1 MKKQLLISFFALL
14 SLVCINAENNRTIRI
29 STDNIDLILQVG
41 ENGRLYQTYLGK
53 KLLYER
59 DVRDFPWNVYAAS
72 DGSVSK
78 RGWEVYSGS
87 GNEDFFEPALGISH
101 SDGNLSTIL
110 YYIML
115 LHTINRWKEVWKQ
128 SYSCAM
134 INIR

>member
-1 MKKQLLISFFALL
+1 MKKQVF
-14 SLVCINAENNRTIRI
+14 INAENNRTIRI

-87 GNEDFFEPALGISH
+87 G
-101 SDGNLSTIL
+101 
-110 YYIML
+110 
-115 LHTINRWKEVWKQ
+115 K
-128 SYSCAM
+128 
-134 INIR
+134 

>member
-87 GNEDFFEPALGISH
+87 GYEDFFEPALGISH

-110 YYIML
+110 
-115 LHTINRWKEVWKQ
+115 
-128 SYSCAM
+128 
-134 INIR
+134 

>member
-72 DGSVSK
+72 DGSVSNVS
-78 RGWEVYSGS
+78 RCSGTTERPS
-87 GNEDFFEPALGISH
+87 RMISFNPFI
-101 SDGNLSTIL
+101 SRLS
-110 YYIML
+110 
-115 LHTINRWKEVWKQ
+115 
-128 SYSCAM
+128 
-134 INIR
+134 

>member
-87 GNEDFFEPALGISH
+87 GNEDFL
-101 SDGNLSTIL
+101 NLPLVSVTVMEIFLL

>member
-110 YYIML
+110 CYFIQSTGGRRCGNS
-115 LHTINRWKEVWKQ
+115 HTVAR
-128 SYSCAM
+128 
-134 INIR
+134 

>member
-110 YYIML
+110 YY
-115 LHTINRWKEVWKQ
+115 
-128 SYSCAM
+128 
-134 INIR
+134 